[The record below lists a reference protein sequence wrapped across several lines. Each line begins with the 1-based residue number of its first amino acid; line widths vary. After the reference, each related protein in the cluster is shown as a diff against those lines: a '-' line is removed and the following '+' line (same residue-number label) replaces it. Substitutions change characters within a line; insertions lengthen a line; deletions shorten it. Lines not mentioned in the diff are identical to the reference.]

1 MTLKKISNYKFF
13 ARSNNF
19 LLLPNSY
26 DIVYACLK
34 FKFEDL
40 GCLNFL
46 IFKCQTSPNVLLSNF
61 CNDATRFLITFSTE
75 RLKTF
80 ISQCRSLIH
89 LLKKIWKEHFC
100 WNILSYFIG
109 TVAGTVGPNR
119 GLIRGYRYLHSNFNP

>member
-1 MTLKKISNYKFF
+1 MSSLIVTIYRHCLIVTKVDVPMSKISGFGIFFIIEIFLHGIKKISNYKLFPG
-13 ARSNNF
+13 SNNF

-26 DIVYACLK
+26 DIVHACLK

-40 GCLNFL
+40 GCLNFM

-61 CNDATRFLITFSTE
+61 CNDATRFVITFSTE

-89 LLKKIWKEHFC
+89 LLKKI
-100 WNILSYFIG
+100 
-109 TVAGTVGPNR
+109 
-119 GLIRGYRYLHSNFNP
+119 